1 MMAKVVNPRY
11 FYRLYTQRIDPETLE
26 PIGKPSGYYHAI
38 VMHSVVHQWQSFID
52 NGFDHLE
59 IHVEKRKGDKWEE
72 ISTLWGSFL
81 DPWYVLFQHQAEL
94 ELMEYHQKY
103 CKKEDFE

>member
-1 MMAKVVNPRY
+1 MAKVVNPRY
-11 FYRLYTQRIDPETLE
+11 FYRLYTQRIDPQTLK
-26 PIGKPSGYYHAI
+26 PIGEKSPFFRCTCMRY
-38 VMHSVVHQWQSFID
+38 VVEQWQYKVD

-59 IHVEKRKGDKWEE
+59 IHVERRTGHKWEE

-81 DPWYVLFQHQAEL
+81 DPWYVLFQHEAGL
-94 ELMEYHQKY
+94 ELLEYHTRY